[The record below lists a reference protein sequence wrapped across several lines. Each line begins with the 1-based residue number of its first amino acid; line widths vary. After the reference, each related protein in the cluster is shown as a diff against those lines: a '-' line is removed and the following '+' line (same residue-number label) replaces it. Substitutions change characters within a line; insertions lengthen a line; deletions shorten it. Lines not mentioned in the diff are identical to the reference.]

1 MNGFGSKTIANGRR
15 SFLIKAAILLS
26 VFLLNGIT
34 GRLMAQS
41 QAPDSSHTS
50 ARALVHILDYI
61 SQDYAGA
68 VKDGKVIS
76 ASEYNEQK
84 QLGTTASSLLGD
96 LTGKGIIPAGSDL
109 SLQMGKLNSRIAHKA
124 SSDSISATAQ
134 GIKNEVIKITG
145 MAVAP
150 GTWPDIS
157 KGRLLFASLCVNCH
171 GKNGE
176 GDGKLAADLNP
187 HPTDFVHSDRMIKI
201 SPFQA
206 FNTIKMGVQG
216 TGMAAFKQLTDK
228 QVWDL
233 SFYVKSLKFQDNAS
247 SLTTAQTDSLPALY
261 SKVGLSNL
269 ATLNDEQLSSLLQK
283 DGINRPDEI
292 LPALRTMQHVPRK
305 NNSLALAHN
314 YLNEALSAYTT
325 GDIALARQRAVM
337 AYLEGVEPVEP
348 SLRANDP
355 SMMTTLEQQM
365 TSVRGA
371 IESKKSSAEVDA
383 VISTAQKTL
392 NKANMVLDQQVNSP
406 WFSFVMAASI
416 LLREGLE
423 AFLIILAILGVIRAL
438 GEKKAARWV
447 HGGWILALVL
457 GIISWFFTDWIIGF
471 GAAHRELMEGSI
483 SLLAVIV
490 LLYVGFWLHS
500 KTEIHKWTEFID
512 VRVKNMLK
520 GGNLLGLA
528 AIAFFAVFRE
538 AFESVLFL
546 SALSIEEGP
555 GSKYAIGGGALAAIV
570 IVLIIAALLLRFS
583 AKLPLKNI
591 FKYSS
596 FVMGVLSF
604 ILVGKGIHAIQETG
618 MMSVTAVPFNLN
630 IGLIGFYPTL
640 QTVVAQTVILI
651 LLIILWNYPKWK
663 ARRAYA

>member
-1 MNGFGSKTIANGRR
+1 MKAFGSNTQAKRRFALTVSVVLMILIASMSHR
-15 SFLIKAAILLS
+15 A
-26 VFLLNGIT
+26 
-34 GRLMAQS
+34 MAKPQTS
-41 QAPDSSHTS
+41 DSTNSS

-68 VKDGKVIS
+68 VNDGKVTS

-84 QLGTTASSLLGD
+84 QLANTASSLLGD
-96 LTGKGIIPAGSDL
+96 LTGKRVIPVKSDL
-109 SLQMGKLNSRIAHKA
+109 SQHMGILLNRIQHKEPA
-124 SSDSISATAQ
+124 DSISASAQ
-134 GIKNEVIKITG
+134 FLKNEIIKITG

-150 GTWPDIS
+150 SSWPDVM
-157 KGRLLFASLCVNCH
+157 KGRQLFAALCVNCH
-171 GKNGE
+171 GKNGA
-176 GDGKLAADLNP
+176 GDGKLAEQLNP
-187 HPTDFVHSDRMIKI
+187 HPTDFVHSDRMVNI

-206 FNTIKMGVQG
+206 FNTIKMGIQG
-216 TGMAAFKQLTDK
+216 TGMAPFRQLTDK
-228 QVWDL
+228 QAWDL
-233 SFYVKSLKFQDNAS
+233 AFYVKSLRFTHNQPA
-247 SLTTAQTDSLPALY
+247 LTAAQIDSLPVLY
-261 SKVGLSNL
+261 SKIDLTNL
-269 ATLNDEQLSSLLQK
+269 ATLNDEQLSSLLRN
-283 DGINRPDEI
+283 DGINRPDQI
-292 LPALRTMQHVPRK
+292 LPALRSMQHVPRK
-305 NNSLALAHN
+305 NNSLALAHS
-314 YLNEALSAYTT
+314 YLKKAKAAYSS
-325 GDIALARQRAVM
+325 GDVALARQRAVM

-355 SMMTTLEQQM
+355 SLMSTLEQQM

-371 IESKKSSAEVDA
+371 IESKKSSSEVDA
-383 VISTAQKTL
+383 AINLAQGTL
-392 NKANMVLDQQVNSP
+392 SKANMVLDQQVNSP

-438 GEKKAARWV
+438 GEKKAALWV
-447 HGGWILALVL
+447 HGGWILALAL
-457 GIISWFFTDWIIGF
+457 GIVSWFFTDWIIGF

-520 GGNLLGLA
+520 GGNLFGLA

-546 SALSIEEGP
+546 SALSIEEGQ
-555 GSKYAIGGGALAAIV
+555 GSKYAIAGGALAAIV
-570 IVLIIAALLLRFS
+570 IVLILAAILLRYS

-604 ILVGKGIHAIQETG
+604 VLVGKGIHAIQETG
-618 MMSVTAVPFNLN
+618 MLSVTAVPFNLN

-640 QTVVAQTVILI
+640 QTIIAQTVILI
-651 LLIILWNYPKWK
+651 LLIILWNYPNWK